1 MSGTRSLR
9 RDDGAVTVEAAIAL
23 ASIVTVVVLCVGAIV
38 AASAQ
43 IRCIDAA
50 REAARLAARGDR
62 DAVAV
67 ATRVGPPDADIT
79 LRDDGGFVV
88 ATVRARVPL
97 LPLVELSAD
106 AVAAREPGPDTA

>member
-1 MSGTRSLR
+1 MTRLQTLR

-38 AASAQ
+38 AASVQ

-50 REAARLAARGDR
+50 REAARLAARGDGT
-62 DAVAV
+62 AVAV
-67 ATRVGPPDADIT
+67 AGRIAPSDADVAV
-79 LRDDGGFVV
+79 RDDGGFVV

-97 LPLVELSAD
+97 LPLLELSAD
-106 AVAAREPGPDTA
+106 AVAAREPEGAGE